1 MNAEVQHVLFVDD
14 EPRVL
19 TSMRALF
26 RRDFNVHLAN
36 SGKEALALLKVQ
48 PVDVIVTDQRMPG
61 LSGVETLAHV
71 KRLAPNAMRILLTGY
86 ADANAIQ
93 GSINEGE
100 VFRFLNKPCRPDL
113 LKQTVALAARIAREN
128 REPSA
133 LEEASSAD
141 PDADTLVSMPMVDD
155 ERGVDIVVLTSD
167 SELVGTII
175 ESTNGAHRVHA
186 AEDVKGALEV
196 LFRNPVGVL
205 VTDLAHDE
213 RSVSALT
220 EELKRQIPEL
230 VTIVASDR
238 SDVKSLIDL
247 INYGQI
253 FRFLLKPIS
262 RGQCRLSIQSAV
274 KKHQRLCAN
283 PWLKRRHIVPKNPR
297 RSRGMVAVIGRVM
310 QGLRGR
316 LNNG

>member
-1 MNAEVQHVLFVDD
+1 MNADAQHVLFVDD

-26 RRDFNVHLAN
+26 RRDYHVHLAN

-133 LEEASSAD
+133 LEEASSPD
-141 PDADTLVSMPMVDD
+141 PEADTLVNMPIPGQEPGIDVL
-155 ERGVDIVVLTSD
+155 VLTDDAS
-167 SELVGTII
+167 LVLTVI
-175 ESTNGAHRVHA
+175 ESSGGGHKVHA
-186 AEDVKGALEV
+186 AETVKGALEI
-196 LFRNPVGVL
+196 LFKNRVGVL
-205 VTDLAHDE
+205 VTDLATDE

-230 VTIVASDR
+230 VTVVVSDR

-253 FRFLLKPIS
+253 FRFILKPIS
-262 RGQCRLSIQSAV
+262 RGQCRLSIQSAI
-274 KKHQRLCAN
+274 KKHQRLCDN
-283 PWLKRRHIVPKNPR
+283 PWLKRRHVVPKNPR
-297 RSRGMVAVIGRVM
+297 RSRGMITVIGRVM
-310 QGLRGR
+310 RALRER
-316 LNNG
+316 LSYG

>member
-1 MNAEVQHVLFVDD
+1 MNPEVQHVLFVDD

-48 PVDVIVTDQRMPG
+48 QVDVIVTDQRMPG

-113 LKQTVALAARIAREN
+113 LKQTVGLAARIAKEN

-133 LEEASSAD
+133 LEEVSSAD
-141 PDADTLVSMPMVDD
+141 PDADTLVNMPIVND
-155 ERGVDIVVLTSD
+155 ELGVDIVVLTD
-167 SELVGTII
+167 DAELVRTII
-175 ESTNGAHRVHA
+175 ECTNGAHKVHA

-262 RGQCRLSIQSAV
+262 RGQCRLSIQSAI

-310 QGLRGR
+310 QAVRGR
-316 LNNG
+316 LANG

>member
-1 MNAEVQHVLFVDD
+1 VNADAQHVLFVDD
-14 EPRVL
+14 EPKVL

-113 LKQTVALAARIAREN
+113 LKQTVSLAARIAREN

-141 PDADTLVSMPMVDD
+141 PDADTLVSMPRMDD
-155 ERGVDIVVLTSD
+155 EPGVDIVVLTGD
-167 SELVGTII
+167 SELVRTII
-175 ESTNGAHRVHA
+175 ESTNGAHKVHA

-230 VTIVASDR
+230 VTIVASER

>member
-1 MNAEVQHVLFVDD
+1 MNAEAQHVLFVDD

-113 LKQTVALAARIAREN
+113 LKQTVELAARIAKEN

-133 LEEASSAD
+133 LEEVSSGD
-141 PDADTLVSMPMVDD
+141 PDADTLVNMPMVN
-155 ERGVDIVVLTSD
+155 EGSGVDIVVLTD
-167 SELVGTII
+167 DEELVGTII
-175 ESTNGAHRVHA
+175 ESTNGAHKVHA
-186 AEDVKGALEV
+186 AADVKGALEV

-262 RGQCRLSIQSAV
+262 RGQCRLSIQSAI

-283 PWLKRRHIVPKNPR
+283 PWLKRRHVVPKNPR

-310 QGLRGR
+310 QALRGR
-316 LNNG
+316 LANG

>member
-1 MNAEVQHVLFVDD
+1 MNADAQHVLFVDD

-26 RRDFNVHLAN
+26 RRDYNVHLAN

-48 PVDVIVTDQRMPG
+48 SVDVIVTDQRMPG

-128 REPSA
+128 SGPAA
-133 LEEASSAD
+133 LEGAASRD
-141 PDADTLVSMPMVDD
+141 PDADTLVSVPATGE
-155 ERGVDIVVLTSD
+155 ERGVDILVLTED
-167 SELVGTII
+167 EQLVGTII
-175 ESTNGAHRVHA
+175 ESTGGAGRVHA
-186 AEDVKGALEV
+186 AENVKAALEI

-205 VTDLAHDE
+205 VTDLATDE
-213 RSVSALT
+213 QSVSALT

-253 FRFLLKPIS
+253 FRFLLKPIA
-262 RGQCRLSIQSAV
+262 RGQCRLSVQSAV
-274 KKHQRLCAN
+274 KKHQRLCSN

-297 RSRGMVAVIGRVM
+297 RSRGMVTVIGRVM
-310 QGLRGR
+310 QALRGSFSS
-316 LNNG
+316 G

>member
-1 MNAEVQHVLFVDD
+1 MNADTQHVLFVDD

-26 RRDFNVHLAN
+26 RRDYHVHLAN

-61 LSGVETLAHV
+61 LSGVETLAQV

-113 LKQTVALAARIAREN
+113 LKKTVALAAQIAREN

-133 LEEASSAD
+133 MEEVVVSD
-141 PDADTLVSMPMVDD
+141 PEADTLVSMPSSPG
-155 ERGVDIVVLTSD
+155 EGGVDVLVLTD
-167 SELVGTII
+167 DAELVGTII
-175 ESTNGAHRVHA
+175 ESTGGMHKVHA
-186 AEDVKGALEV
+186 AEDVKAALEI

-205 VTDLAHDE
+205 VTDIATDE

-230 VTIVASDR
+230 VTIVASSR

-297 RSRGMVAVIGRVM
+297 RSRGMITVIGRVM
-310 QGLRGR
+310 QALRSR
-316 LNNG
+316 LNSA